1 MTVQTSNNVA
11 TFDGNGVTTAHPFNF
26 KFFEGRDLIVL
37 LIDRATRETKT
48 LVLNS
53 DFTVQGAGGESG
65 GSVTTAIAPPTG
77 KVLRV
82 SRELKITQDTSLR
95 NQGKFLAEVHEDV
108 FDKQVMIS
116 QQLQEQIDRA
126 IKIPVDGTGTGD
138 ELVEQLFDA
147 RDIAVQSAAEAE
159 AIAEKF
165 GDVDQAITVAEE
177 AALTAGVAAFN
188 SAASAAQAS
197 TASSVA
203 QAAADSAQTSADIYP
218 DIATGLAAT
227 PPNGYFSVVSPESTE
242 YLVLYLKSNGAA
254 IEQKRYPSAQIDSLT
269 INVGKSFP
277 LKQMS
282 RGGVV
287 SPANTVLNRL
297 LLDIKV
303 IGDAK
308 YLEGKYFRIAYFQND
323 ADISGNADQGIVLEE
338 FSESSFVPT
347 GTAITIHNHT
357 NTPAAINRSGGVQ
370 TFTVI
375 PELRRKLLFIIT
387 IDAAALPPAGT
398 PINAQTSGNAGYSWI
413 IEQSAYCAVRG
424 MGNTLT
430 INKDDVF
437 PQAERARN
445 GAVSTIPV
453 AFMATL
459 LDVQVLGARQGKLY
473 RVAYFKNGSTALP
486 GPSDGWIFEEF
497 DETNYETA
505 PNPALTVVNFLN
517 PAPNIVRSGIQ
528 TVTIESP
535 VVLGLSF
542 KVTLDTAALPPYGN
556 HINGNASGQ
565 PGYSYIIDP
574 QRYFFAT
581 SSVSGESLPVQW
593 SLDST
598 NTLRVAWASKG
609 RCFRIGISP
618 SGVNQLPNLISVEG
632 APGSD
637 LSAAVWVNIGSTG
650 SDWLPPMQVMAASG
664 GDGGSV
670 AFTGGAHG
678 SSGGAEGD
686 PTAINK
692 LYQCFADGKP
702 ISNGQSGTADHINI
716 QVINE
721 IQGYNTKTLGRYIAR
736 QSFSILISPGGMTVE
751 GNVYAME
758 DIAVRRDY
766 GLQILSNGFRGTQLV
781 LGGSNTARIPFS
793 LTDNDSGL
801 KSSNPDAWA
810 IVLQEPANGQM
821 ALWLDKEYGAGD
833 GSYVI
838 DSEPLL
844 RGAATGKWYLGVV
857 LSTITGRSF
866 SAGTGYKYRAG
877 ISWQAPGMQPASFD
891 SIIAMHMNG
900 KQTFAYGMPDA
911 KSVRVS

>member
-1 MTVQTSNNVA
+1 MTDQAQRLEIATVRAEIGSN
-11 TFDGNGVTTAHPFNF
+11 
-26 KFFEGRDLIVL
+26 IVHRFSNDAANADP
-37 LIDRATRETKT
+37 IPT
-48 LVLNS
+48 
-53 DFTVQGAGGESG
+53 ESG
-65 GSVTTAIAPPTG
+65 DLQNLKQIAAGIEIDGQAAVDQAVADGIVDLGSAVASAQSSADSAAAVTNPYPTIADGIAATNGTG
-77 KVLRV
+77 ATNRFFSV
-82 SRELKITQDTSLR
+82 
-95 NQGKFLAEVHEDV
+95 
-108 FDKQVMIS
+108 
-116 QQLQEQIDRA
+116 
-126 IKIPVDGTGTGD
+126 PGTGTT
-138 ELVEQLFDA
+138 L
-147 RDIAVQSAAEAE
+147 
-159 AIAEKF
+159 
-165 GDVDQAITVAEE
+165 T
-177 AALTAGVAAFN
+177 ALYRNDAGVA
-188 SAASAAQAS
+188 
-197 TASSVA
+197 
-203 QAAADSAQTSADIYP
+203 TSI
-218 DIATGLAAT
+218 G
-227 PPNGYFSVVSPESTE
+227 E
-242 YLVLYLKSNGAA
+242 VLSEKVDA
-254 IEQKRYPSAQIDSLT
+254 LT
-269 INVGKSFP
+269 INTGKSFP

-282 RGGVV
+282 RGGVI
-287 SPANTVLNRL
+287 SPASTVLNKL
-297 LLDIKV
+297 ILDIKV
-303 IGDAK
+303 IGDSR
-308 YLEGKYFRIAYFQND
+308 YLEGKYFRISYFQND
-323 ADISGNADQGIVLEE
+323 AVIGGNADQGIVLEE
-338 FSESSFVPT
+338 FSESTYLST

-357 NTPAAINRSGGVQ
+357 NAPAAINRSGGVQ

-424 MGNTLT
+424 MGNSLT

-445 GAVSTIPV
+445 GVVSPIPV

-473 RVAYFKNGSTALP
+473 RVAYFKNGSTVLP

-497 DETNYETA
+497 DKENYETS

-517 PAPNIVRSGIQ
+517 PAPDIVRSGIQ

-535 VVLGLSF
+535 IVSGLSF
-542 KVTLDTAALPPYGN
+542 KVTLDTAALPAYGN
-556 HINGNASGQ
+556 HINGNALGQ

-574 QRYFFAT
+574 QRYVLAA
-581 SSVSGESLPVQW
+581 SSASGASLPAQW

-598 NTLRVAWASKG
+598 STLRVAWASKG

-618 SGVNQLPNLISVEG
+618 SGVNQLPNVISVEG

-650 SDWLPPMQVMAASG
+650 SDWLPPMQVMAVSG

-781 LGGSNTARIPFS
+781 LGGSNTARIPFT
-793 LTDNDSGL
+793 LTDNDSGP

-810 IVLQEPANGQM
+810 IVLQEPTNGQM

-833 GSYVI
+833 GSHVI
-838 DSEPLL
+838 DAEPLL
-844 RGAATGKWYLGVV
+844 RGATTGKWYLGVV
-857 LSTITGRSF
+857 LSTVTGKSF
-866 SAGTGYKYRAG
+866 AAGTGYRYRAG

-891 SIIAMHMNG
+891 SVIAMHMNG
-900 KQTFAYGMPDA
+900 KQTFAYGLPDA
-911 KSVRVS
+911 KFARVS